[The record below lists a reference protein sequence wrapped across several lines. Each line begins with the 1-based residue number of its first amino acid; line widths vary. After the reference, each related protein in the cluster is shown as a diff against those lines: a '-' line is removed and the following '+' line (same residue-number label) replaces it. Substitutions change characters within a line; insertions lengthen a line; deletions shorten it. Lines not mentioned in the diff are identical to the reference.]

1 MAAPWGR
8 GILEFEG
15 EKEIF
20 HCTLLH
26 YLIFFFFY
34 YDHAVFIHLKQ
45 PKDLLWRGEGAQPQP
60 RSSAVPVPS
69 A

>member
-34 YDHAVFIHLKQ
+34 YDHAVFIHLK
-45 PKDLLWRGEGAQPQP
+45 
-60 RSSAVPVPS
+60 
-69 A
+69 